1 VLGTYLQL
9 LDRSAVGIHQVIQV
23 VLVALRWYCCRKTTQ
38 HNTTQHGDV
47 LNGKKTTM
55 KICHGRLGA
64 NRRTKAHFENNK
76 QGLSFSSAAPDCIDR
91 FINLLMNPIRCVN
104 RTKQLFVPNVS

>member
-1 VLGTYLQL
+1 LW
-9 LDRSAVGIHQVIQV
+9 RSAGI
-23 VLVALRWYCCRKTTQ
+23 AAEKQ

-76 QGLSFSSAAPDCIDR
+76 QGLSLSAPDCIDLR
-91 FINLLMNPIRCVN
+91 KTAFLSHLYINASFYQDRLGTNVGKALKKAAVF
-104 RTKQLFVPNVS
+104 RTGSSTF

>member
-64 NRRTKAHFENNK
+64 NRRTKAHF
-76 QGLSFSSAAPDCIDR
+76 SSAAPDCIDR

-104 RTKQLFVPNVS
+104 KTKQLFVPNVS